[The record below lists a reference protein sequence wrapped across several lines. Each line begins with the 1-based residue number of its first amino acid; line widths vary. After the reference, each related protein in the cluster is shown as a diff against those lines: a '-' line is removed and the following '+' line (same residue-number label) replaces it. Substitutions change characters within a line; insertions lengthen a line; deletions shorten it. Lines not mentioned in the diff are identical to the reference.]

1 MDRVATVSAIRHRPR
16 QASIGVDVGGTWLR
30 VAARDERRRTT
41 VRARA
46 DRDLSRLPAILRAI
60 WRRRGWRP
68 ARVASLVVA
77 SRATWTEREC
87 RALARRLRRL
97 ARRVRV
103 ISDAQAA
110 LLGALG
116 GRAGV
121 LVLAGTGSIVI
132 GYDGRRRWAR
142 AGGLGPLVG
151 DEGSAFWLGREW
163 LRTRAQRGDLRA
175 VLRAVHAADAVAR
188 LAAIAPRVLARARR
202 GDGRARAIAR
212 RGQDALAAQA
222 RQVAKALGLRP
233 PVAASWAGSV
243 LDDAWFRAG
252 LIRAIARAGLRARWR
267 RPAAEPVVA
276 ALRLAE
282 QLQDAPGPR

>member
-1 MDRVATVSAIRHRPR
+1 M
-16 QASIGVDVGGTWLR
+16 DVGGTWLR
-30 VAARDERRRTT
+30 VAARDGRRRAT
-41 VRARA
+41 VVARA

-110 LLGALG
+110 LLGALD